1 MQPPLPAPTAQGSF
15 AKTPLPHLLVYA
27 LERALSGTFEL
38 QVNGAST
45 ATMLVV
51 QGFPAKL
58 RTTEGV
64 FYLGEVMVELGM
76 ITPDHLAA
84 SLQRLQESPR
94 LQGQLLKEM
103 GVVDDER
110 IDAAARA
117 QLKRKL
123 EHLFTHP
130 AETTY
135 AYFDAVDLLQ
145 RYGGPPTPVDPLP
158 VLWRGVKQS
167 PSWEHVDATLRRV
180 GGTAVRLTPQAQAQ
194 IGRLELTRPEMQVID
209 MIRQRPARVVDIA
222 NSKLVGP
229 SIAQQ
234 LVYFLV
240 ITKQVELVEVA
251 STVPPG
257 ASPSSAGIP
266 AAPPTP
272 NPNQTGR
279 YGPASGQAF
288 ARVQLQAR
296 AVQRAP
302 LVVEEMAASPADDER
317 ASIPGTDAPGQ
328 VALNAQAGPAGSP
341 ASPVSPLPPA
351 PVEGAEGI
359 NALITATI
367 ASSLPPPP
375 VGPVATPMMPGAIAG
390 VPGAMPGGLG
400 AMGTMPLAAPPGAPA
415 IPPPPP
421 SSQRAMSSP
430 PAATSSGAIP
440 AAMPAAPAA
449 PAQPKV
455 LTAEQNALKTKIL
468 ERAEQITA
476 QNYFQMLGVDKDAT
490 PEACQKAFFA
500 LAKVWHPDRLPPAL
514 VDVKDACSKVF
525 THLTEAHAT
534 LSDPKKRQDYM
545 TLMKDGGATPD
556 DQQKIMTILE
566 AATEFQKAEIL
577 MKRNA
582 SDPQVFELVKRAVT
596 MDPDQVDYMAL
607 YTWLEAQL
615 PQWQSKEK
623 TTEKIAVLDR
633 CIQKNPSCE
642 RAYFYRAMLHKRNED
657 GRKAIADFKKVADMN
672 PRNLDAAR
680 EVRLYNM
687 RGGSKAPPPP
697 SASNAPTATGRNKP
711 AQQPETLGGLFGKLF
726 KK

>member
-27 LERALSGTFEL
+27 LERGLSGTFEL
-38 QVNGAST
+38 VVNGASA
-45 ATMLVV
+45 ATMVVV

-76 ITPDHLAA
+76 ISPEHLAA

-103 GVVDDER
+103 GIVDDER
-110 IDAAARA
+110 IDAAVRA

-123 EHLFTHP
+123 EHLFTLP
-130 AETTY
+130 VETTY
-135 AYFDAVDLLQ
+135 AYYDAIDLLQ
-145 RYGGPPTPVDPLP
+145 RYGGPPTPIDPLP

-180 GGTAVRLTPQAQAQ
+180 GAMAVRLTSAAHAQLA
-194 IGRLELTRPEMQVID
+194 RLELTRPEMQAVE
-209 MIRQRPARVVDIA
+209 MIAQRPARVVDIA
-222 NSKLVGP
+222 SSKLVGP

-240 ITKQVELVEVA
+240 ITKQVDLVD
-251 STVPPG
+251 
-257 ASPSSAGIP
+257 AGSVRPP

-279 YGPASGQAF
+279 FAPAGAPQSGQAF

-296 AVQRAP
+296 TVARAP

-317 ASIPGTDAPGQ
+317 ASIPGTDAPGA
-328 VALNAQAGPAGSP
+328 VAQMGAPSPIGSP
-341 ASPVSPLPPA
+341 PPA
-351 PVEGAEGI
+351 APIAPPARAPGEGLGDI
-359 NALITATI
+359 GSLITATI

-375 VGPVATPMMPGAIAG
+375 PPGMVAQPLMPQPMPGA
-390 VPGAMPGGLG
+390 PGTPSGLG
-400 AMGTMPLAAPPGAPA
+400 GVGTMPVAQAP

-421 SSQRAMSSP
+421 SSRGVS
-430 PAATSSGAIP
+430 
-440 AAMPAAPAA
+440 AAP
-449 PAQPKV
+449 PPPSQPRQ

-476 QNYFQMLGVDKDAT
+476 QNFFQMLGVEKDAA

-514 VDVKDACSKVF
+514 ADVKDACSKVF
-525 THLTEAHAT
+525 THITEAHAT
-534 LSDPKKRQDYM
+534 LTDPKRRQDYM

-556 DQQKIMTILE
+556 DQAKIQTILE

-577 MKRNA
+577 MKRNPTDA
-582 SDPQVFELVKRAVT
+582 QVFDLVKRAVSL
-596 MDPDQVDYMAL
+596 DPDQVDYMAL

-623 TTEKIAVLDR
+623 TQEKIAILDK
-633 CIQKNPSCE
+633 CLQKNPNCE

-657 GRKAIADFKKVADMN
+657 NKKAIQDFKKVADMN

-697 SASNAPTATGRNKP
+697 GTTAPGTSRKP
-711 AQQPETLGGLFGKLF
+711 AAQPETLGGLFGKLF

>member
-27 LERALSGTFEL
+27 LERGLSGTFEL
-38 QVNGAST
+38 VVNGASV

-76 ITPDHLAA
+76 ITPEHLGA

-103 GVVDDER
+103 GIVDDER
-110 IDAAARA
+110 IEAAVRS

-123 EHLFTHP
+123 EHLFTLP
-130 AETTY
+130 VETTY
-135 AYFDAVDLLQ
+135 AYYDGVDLLQ
-145 RYGGPPTPVDPLP
+145 RYGGPPTPIDPLP
-158 VLWRGVKQS
+158 VLWRGVKQA

-180 GGTAVRLTPQAQAQ
+180 GSMAVRLTPAAHSQVA
-194 IGRLELTRPEMQVID
+194 RLELTRPEMQAVD
-209 MIRQRPARVVDIA
+209 MIAQRPARVVDIA
-222 NSKLVGP
+222 NAKLVGP

-240 ITKQVELVEVA
+240 ITKQVDLVD
-251 STVPPG
+251 
-257 ASPSSAGIP
+257 AGSMRPP

-279 YGPASGQAF
+279 FSQAAAPQSGQAF

-296 AVQRAP
+296 TVARAP
-302 LVVEEMAASPADDER
+302 LVVEEMAVSPADDER
-317 ASIPGTDAPGQ
+317 ASIPGTDAPGA
-328 VALNAQAGPAGSP
+328 VAHLGAPSPISAPPPAGPT
-341 ASPVSPLPPA
+341 ASPVPAAPA
-351 PVEGAEGI
+351 PNEGLGDIASLI
-359 NALITATI
+359 NATI
-367 ASSLPPPP
+367 ASSLPPAPP
-375 VGPVATPMMPGAIAG
+375 PGMVSEPLMPQAMPGAPG
-390 VPGAMPGGLG
+390 MPTGMGMPGAQ
-400 AMGTMPLAAPPGAPA
+400 A

-421 SSQRAMSSP
+421 SSQRGPSAP
-430 PAATSSGAIP
+430 PPPQSRP
-440 AAMPAAPAA
+440 D
-449 PAQPKV
+449 QPRT
-455 LTAEQNALKTKIL
+455 LTAEQNALKMKIL
-468 ERAEQITA
+468 ERADQITS
-476 QNYFQMLGVDKDAT
+476 QNYFQMLGVDKDAS

-514 VDVKDACSKVF
+514 AEVKDACSKVF
-525 THLTEAHAT
+525 SHITEANAT
-534 LSDPKKRQDYM
+534 LSDPKRRQDYM

-556 DQQKIMTILE
+556 DQAKIQTILE

-582 SDPQVFELVKRAVT
+582 ADPQVFDLVKRACSL
-596 MDPDQVDYMAL
+596 DPEQVDYMAL

-615 PQWQSKEK
+615 PQWHSKEK
-623 TTEKIAVLDR
+623 TQEKIAILDK
-633 CIQKNPSCE
+633 CLQKNPNCE

-657 GRKAIADFKKVADMN
+657 NRKAIQDFKKVAEMN

-697 SASNAPTATGRNKP
+697 GTTAPGTSRKP
-711 AQQPETLGGLFGKLF
+711 PPQPETLGGLFGKLF